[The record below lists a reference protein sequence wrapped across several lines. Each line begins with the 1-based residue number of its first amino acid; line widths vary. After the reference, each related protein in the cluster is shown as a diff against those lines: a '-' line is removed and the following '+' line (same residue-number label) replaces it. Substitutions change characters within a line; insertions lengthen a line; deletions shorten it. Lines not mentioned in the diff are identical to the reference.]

1 VGKEEVPGP
10 IVGADLGI
18 TNSTIAFLEAGE
30 ATIIENSEGM
40 RTTPTAFAIAE
51 DQHLVGI
58 AAKRQVCELRSDF
71 NLLPDV
77 G

>member
-1 VGKEEVPGP
+1 
-10 IVGADLGI
+10 
-18 TNSTIAFLEAGE
+18 LEAGE

-51 DQHLVGI
+51 DQQLVGI

-77 G
+77 S